1 MKKLI
6 PVMLATVAALAMTGC
21 MRGPKATA
29 DTSKI
34 EDSIKAQEAQWE
46 KAYADKDLNALAAE
60 YSDDAALGGPGD
72 PLATTQVDRRKAI
85 AALVND
91 PNFKLSF
98 ATDRVLV
105 ASSGD
110 LVTSR
115 GHYTITM
122 TDKATSKPVTS
133 SGTYITVYK
142 RQPDGAFKAVED
154 MIIPGPPPAAA
165 AAAAAK

>member
-6 PVMLATVAALAMTGC
+6 PVMLAGAAALATTGC
-21 MRGPKATA
+21 MRGPKTTG
-29 DTSKI
+29 DTSKTA
-34 EDSIKAQEAQWE
+34 DSIKAQEAQWE

-91 PNFKLSF
+91 PNFKLNF
-98 ATDRVLV
+98 ASDRVLV
-105 ASSGD
+105 ASAGD
-110 LVTSR
+110 LATSR

-122 TDKATSKPVTS
+122 TDKATSKPLTS
-133 SGTYITVYK
+133 TGTYLTVYK
-142 RQPDGAFKAVED
+142 KQADGAFKAVED
-154 MIIPGPPPAAA
+154 MIIPGPAPAAA
-165 AAAAAK
+165 AAAK